1 MSQTTI
7 PMKSQL
13 STRKR
18 TGSLLRYPL
27 RRLLVA
33 EHVSAEE
40 KIVWLSKLVT
50 AVEEFKQ
57 EKEKER
63 QERQKHLERSE

>member
-1 MSQTTI
+1 M
-7 PMKSQL
+7 
-13 STRKR
+13 
-18 TGSLLRYPL
+18 
-27 RRLLVA
+27 A

>member
-1 MSQTTI
+1 MPQTTI

-27 RRLLVA
+27 RRLFLA
-33 EHVSAEE
+33 EHVPAEE
-40 KIVWLSKLVT
+40 KIMCLSKLVT
-50 AVEEFKQ
+50 TVEESKQ

-63 QERQKHLERSE
+63 QER